1 MTYGVKAIHIMS
13 IGESDQRHYEEII
26 LRVEAASFDDAYSK
40 AVQHLKNNVLDHI
53 NPNGEPLKTLEI
65 TAVDCFLATEPEGDV
80 QEIFSSFSSNLT
92 SMTEDE
98 YREFLLSGG
107 IR

>member
-13 IGESDQRHYEEII
+13 IGESDQRYYEEII
-26 LRVEAASFDDAYSK
+26 LRVEAVSFDEAYSK
-40 AVQHLKNNVLDHI
+40 AAQYLKNNVLDHI
-53 NPNGEPLKTLEI
+53 NPDGERVKTMEI
-65 TAVDCFLATEPEGDV
+65 TCVDCFLASEPECDV
-80 QEIFSSFSSNLT
+80 QEIFSTFSSNLT
-92 SMTEDE
+92 SMTENE